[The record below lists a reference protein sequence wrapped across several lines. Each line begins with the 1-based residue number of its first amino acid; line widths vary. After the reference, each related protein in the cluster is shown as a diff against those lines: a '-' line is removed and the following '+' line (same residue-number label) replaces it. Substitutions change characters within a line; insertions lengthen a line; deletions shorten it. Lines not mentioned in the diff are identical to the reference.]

1 MSDGSAI
8 QKAERAWADQA
19 EKVTRDA
26 VNLHGGG
33 SGGNDGGMNDR
44 IAKLE
49 SDVENIKGTLSEM
62 KQDIRELRN
71 DAKSDFRVLFGA
83 LIAVALG
90 LAGLMAKG
98 FNWL

>member
-1 MSDGSAI
+1 MTDGSAVE
-8 QKAERAWADQA
+8 KAERVWADQA
-19 EKVTRDA
+19 AKVTRDA

-33 SGGNDGGMNDR
+33 NGGNDGGMNDR

-49 SDVENIKGTLSEM
+49 SDMENIKGTLSEM
-62 KQDIRELRN
+62 KQDIRELRS